1 MVTISQPSLLTAAYA
16 AGVLMFFAPC
26 SVGLLPA
33 YLTYYFTQDS
43 AKTDGGATVT
53 ATEEATTSSKAG
65 ASSSQSGSFARQ
77 LLLVNGVLIFLIGA
91 IPLFYM
97 ATAGIRLL
105 LPGYE
110 LIVPL
115 AKLGTGSYLPP
126 VAAVFVGTALSVV
139 ATGRRGAFK
148 GLRVG
153 GIATLGILLLY
164 LLVGSV
170 VLVVGQWIQPYLAS
184 LELLVGPL
192 IIGLGIAY
200 YRGISPLRPIE
211 LPDRGTVSDSE
222 FFTFGVLYGV
232 GSLACN
238 LPVFLGIVL
247 SSFFTGS
254 FLSGLAVFAAFAA
267 GMGTLM
273 IGLSVV
279 ASLSKG
285 SLSLGQYAAPA
296 RTIGSAVFVFIGLY
310 VTWYTLR
317 SFGHV
322 SASTLV
328 G

>member
-1 MVTISQPSLLTAAYA
+1 MVTIDQPSLLTAAYA

-33 YLTYYFTQDS
+33 YLTYYFTHDDGPPAS
-43 AKTDGGATVT
+43 ANR
-53 ATEEATTSSKAG
+53 TTTNG
-65 ASSSQSGSFARQ
+65 DSGSFVRQ
-77 LLLVNGVLIFLIGA
+77 LLLANGVLLFLAGA

-110 LIVPL
+110 IVVPL

-126 VAAVFVGTALSVV
+126 VAAVFVGTGLSVV
-139 ATGRRGAFK
+139 ATGRRGAVR
-148 GLRVG
+148 GLRIG
-153 GIATLGILLLY
+153 GIATLGIVLLY
-164 LLVGSV
+164 LLVGGT
-170 VLVVGQWIQPYLAS
+170 VLVVGQWVRPYLAS
-184 LELLVGPL
+184 LQLLVGPL
-192 IIGLGIAY
+192 LVALGVAY
-200 YRGISPLRPIE
+200 YYGISPLRAIE
-211 LPDRGTVSDSE
+211 LPERGEVSDSE
-222 FFTFGVLYGV
+222 FFTFGLLYGV

-238 LPVFLGIVL
+238 LPVFLGVVL

-273 IGLSVV
+273 VGLSVV
-279 ASLSKG
+279 ASLTEG
-285 SLSLGQYAAPA
+285 SLSLGRYAAPV
-296 RTIGSAVFVFIGLY
+296 RTVGSAAFVLIGLY

-317 SFGHV
+317 SLGYLPDG
-322 SASTLV
+322 ALL

>member
-1 MVTISQPSLLTAAYA
+1 MVTIDQPSLLTAAYA

-33 YLTYYFTQDS
+33 YLTYYFTHDNGSPAS
-43 AKTDGGATVT
+43 ATRT
-53 ATEEATTSSKAG
+53 
-65 ASSSQSGSFARQ
+65 ASSDSTSFARQ
-77 LLLVNGVLIFLIGA
+77 LLLANGVLLFLAGA

-110 LIVPL
+110 IVVPL

-126 VAAVFVGTALSVV
+126 VAAVFVGTGLSVA
-139 ATGRRGAFK
+139 ATGRRGAIR
-148 GLRVG
+148 GLRIG
-153 GIATLGILLLY
+153 GIATLGIVLLY
-164 LLVGSV
+164 LLVGGI
-170 VLVVGQWIQPYLAS
+170 VLVVGQWVRPYLTS
-184 LELLVGPL
+184 LQLLVGPL
-192 IIGLGIAY
+192 LVALGIAY
-200 YRGISPLRPIE
+200 YYGISPLQAIE
-211 LPDRGTVSDSE
+211 LPERGEVSDSE
-222 FFTFGVLYGV
+222 FFTFGLLYGV

-238 LPVFLGIVL
+238 LPVFLGVVL

-279 ASLSKG
+279 ASLTEG
-285 SLSLGQYAAPA
+285 SLSLGRYAAPV
-296 RTIGSAVFVFIGLY
+296 RSVGSAAFVLIGLY

-317 SFGHV
+317 SLGHL
-322 SASTLV
+322 SA
-328 G
+328 GEIIG

>member
-1 MVTISQPSLLTAAYA
+1 MTIDQPSLLVAAYA

-33 YLTYYFTQDS
+33 YLTYYFTHD
-43 AKTDGGATVT
+43 AEIDGGAIAPADRT
-53 ATEEATTSSKAG
+53 
-65 ASSSQSGSFARQ
+65 ASSGSGSFARQ
-77 LLLVNGVLIFLIGA
+77 LLLANGVLLFLAGA

-110 LIVPL
+110 IVVPL

-126 VAAVFVGTALSVV
+126 VAAVFLGTGLSVV
-139 ATGRRGAFK
+139 ATGRRGAVR
-148 GLRVG
+148 GLRIG
-153 GIATLGILLLY
+153 GIATLGIVLLY
-164 LLVGSV
+164 LLVGGV
-170 VLVVGQWIQPYLAS
+170 VLVVGQWVRPYLAS
-184 LELLVGPL
+184 LQLLVGPL
-192 IIGLGIAY
+192 LVALGAAY
-200 YRGISPLRPIE
+200 YYGISPLRAIE
-211 LPDRGTVSDSE
+211 LPERGEVSDSE
-222 FFTFGVLYGV
+222 FFTFGLLYGV

-238 LPVFLGIVL
+238 LPVFLGVVL

-279 ASLSKG
+279 ASLTEG
-285 SLSLGQYAAPA
+285 SLSLGRYAAPV
-296 RTIGSAVFVFIGLY
+296 RSVGSAAFVLIGLY

-317 SFGHV
+317 SLGYLPDG
-322 SASTLV
+322 ALL